1 MSDDARDYLY
11 AWHNRNVGEIN
22 SIKNDLD
29 VESRKMKLSSNASRI
44 ALVLQIMR
52 WASGE
57 GHKDH
62 IDIDSIRGSISLMD
76 YYEDTYCRIQETIR
90 EKSVQSSTDWL
101 MELGNTFS
109 SRDAE
114 EEAARAGLSRRYVYK
129 TLDRLTQDSNPILV
143 KLSRGQYAKTS
154 NACSALTIENSLQ
167 NDGLNTESKDV
178 NNCTSL
184 VHSKC
189 IVHKC
194 TTTTN

>member
-1 MSDDARDYLY
+1 MEQWPSVRKHALHSRRMEINSQKILDLPCNLDESGRSVKPVILEMSDDARDYLY
-11 AWHNRNVGEIN
+11 AWHNRNVREIN

-62 IDIDSIRGSISLMD
+62 IDIDSIRGFISLMD

-114 EEAARAGLSRRYVYK
+114 EAAAWARTILE
-129 TLDRLTQDSNPILV
+129 TQN
-143 KLSRGQYAKTS
+143 
-154 NACSALTIENSLQ
+154 
-167 NDGLNTESKDV
+167 
-178 NNCTSL
+178 
-184 VHSKC
+184 
-189 IVHKC
+189 
-194 TTTTN
+194 